1 MVVKI
6 IALQKVILHYG
17 KKSLFWSW

>member
-1 MVVKI
+1 MESR
-6 IALQKVILHYG
+6 LF